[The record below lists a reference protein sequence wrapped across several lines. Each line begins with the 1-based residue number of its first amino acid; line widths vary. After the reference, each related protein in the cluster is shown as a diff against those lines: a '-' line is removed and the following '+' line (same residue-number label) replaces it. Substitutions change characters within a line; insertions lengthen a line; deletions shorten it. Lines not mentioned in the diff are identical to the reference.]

1 MFPRSASVV
10 WAAVLSVCFAASL
23 PATFTPQ
30 GKRPNKAASVALT
43 PFESAYDEALTR
55 AVERNVPLLVVAV
68 AEQSGA
74 ELDDDIRQ
82 FRDSLHSTPALA
94 VAAQHAVVV
103 LAGNTPH
110 PPVTLE
116 VVEGATKTQRT
127 VCSVY
132 RTSSCLVHQKL
143 FDKVYAEHNVEGEF
157 KSPNVMLFGVDR
169 KLARG
174 WASGESPSWDAV
186 LGVHAEL
193 RKTAG
198 EGLTEVQYEQVLA
211 LQRAAQ
217 PAESRSEWGV
227 AYAAWSKVIAI
238 TQTTKHAAQ
247 AREGQKQA
255 AAELEKLRADARVG
269 LGDGRAVESYK
280 RLVELQREW
289 AGTSFEKEL
298 AKDIGAAEKHKDA
311 KPAIEAYKRELEAE
325 KVWSEALDLLAAKN
339 ESAAKGKLRT
349 ILRKYAGTPADKRVR
364 ERFAELA
371 AEEDAK
377 SGGG

>member
-1 MFPRSASVV
+1 MFPRKPSVV
-10 WAAVLSVCFAASL
+10 WARILGVCVAAGL
-23 PATFTPQ
+23 AAGFLPQ
-30 GKRPNKAASVALT
+30 GKRTNKVASVALA
-43 PFESAYDEALTR
+43 PFEGAYDEALTR

-68 AEQSGA
+68 AEQSGV
-74 ELDDDIRQ
+74 ELDDDVRQ
-82 FRDSLHSTPALA
+82 FRDSLHTTPALA

-110 PPVTLE
+110 PPATIEVLE
-116 VVEGATKTQRT
+116 GGAKTQRT

-132 RTSSCLVHQKL
+132 RTASCLVHQKL

-157 KSPNVMLFGVDR
+157 KSPNVMVFGVDR
-169 KLARG
+169 KLARS

-193 RKTAG
+193 RKSAG

-211 LQRAAQ
+211 LQRSAQ
-217 PAESRSEWGV
+217 PAESRSEWGA
-227 AYAAWSKVIAI
+227 AYLAWSKVLAI
-238 TQTTKHAAQ
+238 TQTTKHATQ
-247 AREGQKQA
+247 AKEGQQKA
-255 AAELEKLRADARVG
+255 AAELEKLRADARTG

-280 RLVELQREW
+280 RLLELQREW

-298 AKDIGAAEKHKDA
+298 AKDISAAEKHKDA
-311 KPAIEAYKRELEAE
+311 KPAIEAYKRELDAE
-325 KVWSEALDLLAAKN
+325 KVWSEALELLGANN

-349 ILRKYAGTPADKRVR
+349 ILRKYPGTPADKRVR
-364 ERFAELA
+364 ERFADLA

-377 SGGG
+377 KGGG